1 MGNCKLVDELNRLRK
16 SSSDS
21 IDGIGTFDDFKKYMH
36 VSRSAEKDL
45 IEILHKIED
54 SGRKSLVMLCGSAGD
69 GKSHLLSY
77 LKNDLKL
84 LDNYVVY
91 NDATE
96 SSAPSK
102 TAIETLNEA
111 LQGFS
116 DENLEKSGENFI
128 LAINLGVLSNFIES
142 SYGDSFKQL
151 RKYVI
156 NSNLLTNQLN
166 EKGYEENS
174 SFQHVSF
181 SDYHMY
187 NLTVHGVKPEYLE
200 RILEKVFC
208 MDFENPF
215 YNVYSNDCKEC
226 PLSQKCPVKH
236 NFEFLGNEKNRNYVA
251 NALVEVT
258 IKDKEILTTREI
270 LNYIYDIIVAQNFN
284 YKKMA
289 QSSTNEVSFLKEY
302 ISDITPSLM
311 YEYIDKSVLLNQ
323 LQKYDPLLVRSE
335 QADEDAI
342 SYYVSSDVSN
352 EVVSVLDKEAYS
364 KVLCQQSAIEK
375 INSDKVL
382 KAQLFNIL
390 ERLKTIKSDIVQDNA
405 YVSFLKMLYYFN
417 TGTTKKYG
425 ELYGLVED
433 AVIQWCGNE
442 DQDNVCFD
450 DCHEGIA
457 LYEHIE
463 FEPYLD
469 VSPSVKKNEEL
480 QRFLPFIT
488 VKYESKKIKETKE
501 TKEIIPLDID
511 YSLYELIYKLA
522 AGYIQTAEDRNNH
535 ADFISFIYKILRTG
549 SADKEVFLVTDDNRK
564 AIIEKTKFGVYKFK
578 VVR

>member
-116 DENLEKSGENFI
+116 DENLEKPGENFI

-174 SFQHVSF
+174 AFQHVSF

-488 VKYESKKIKETKE
+488 VKYESKKTKETKE

>member
-1 MGNCKLVDELNRLRK
+1 MGKCKLVDELNRLRK

-21 IDGIGTFDDFKKYMH
+21 IDGIGIFDDFKKYMH

-77 LKNDLKL
+77 LKNDLRL

-116 DENLEKSGENFI
+116 DGNLETPGENFI

-156 NSNLLTNQLN
+156 NSNLLTNKLN
-166 EKGYEENS
+166 EKDYEENS
-174 SFQHVSF
+174 AFQHVSF

-200 RILEKVFC
+200 HILEKVFC
-208 MDFENPF
+208 MDSENPF

-425 ELYGLVED
+425 ELYGFVEE

-469 VSPSVKKNEEL
+469 VSPSVEKNEEL

-488 VKYESKKIKETKE
+488 VKYESEKTG
-501 TKEIIPLDID
+501 EIISLDID

-549 SADKEVFLVTDDNRK
+549 SADKEVSLVTDDNRK

>member
-1 MGNCKLVDELNRLRK
+1 MENCKLVDELNRLRK
-16 SSSDS
+16 SSRDS
-21 IDGIGTFDDFKKYMH
+21 IDGIGDFGDFKKYMH
-36 VSRSAEKDL
+36 ISRNVEEEL
-45 IEILHKIED
+45 IEILHKIEV
-54 SGRKSLVMLCGSAGD
+54 SGRKSLVLLCGSAGD

-102 TAIETLNEA
+102 TAIETLSEA

-116 DENLEKSGENFI
+116 DKNLDQPGKNFI
-128 LAINLGVLSNFIES
+128 LAINLGVLSNFVES
-142 SYGDSFKQL
+142 TYGEAFKQL
-151 RKYVI
+151 REYVI
-156 NSNLLTNQLN
+156 NSNILTNQLD
-166 EKGYEENS
+166 EKGYEKNS
-174 SFQHVSF
+174 AFQHVSF

-187 NLTVHGVKPEYLE
+187 NLTMHGINPEYVE
-200 RILEKVFC
+200 RILEKIFH
-208 MDFENPF
+208 MGLENPF
-215 YNVYSNDCKEC
+215 YDAYNKCKEC
-226 PLSQKCPVKH
+226 PLSKKCPVKH
-236 NFEFLGNEKNRNYVA
+236 NYEFFTNEKNRKYVA
-251 NALVEVT
+251 NTLVEVI

-270 LNYIYDIIVAQNFN
+270 LNYIYDIVVAQNFN
-284 YKKMA
+284 HKKIA
-289 QSSTNEVSFLKEY
+289 QSLTNEVSFLKEY

-311 YEYIDKSVLLNQ
+311 YEYTDKSVLLNQ

-342 SYYVSSDVSN
+342 SYYVSSDVSE
-352 EVVSVLDKEAYS
+352 EVISAIGKETYS
-364 KVLCQQSAIEK
+364 KVLCQASAIEK

-390 ERLKTIKSDIVQDNA
+390 ERLKKIKCDIIQDKA
-405 YVSFLKMLYYFN
+405 YMSFLNALYYFN

-425 ELYGLVED
+425 EIYEVVED
-433 AVIQWCGNE
+433 AIIQWCGNE
-442 DQDNVCFD
+442 EQDNICFD
-450 DCHEGIA
+450 DSHEGIA

-469 VSPSVKKNEEL
+469 ISGNVKKNDEL
-480 QRFLPFIT
+480 QRFVTFIT
-488 VKYESKKIKETKE
+488 VKYENKKTG
-501 TKEIIPLDID
+501 EIISLDID

-535 ADFISFIYKILRTG
+535 ADFISFIQKMLRTG
-549 SADKEVFLVTDDNRK
+549 SADKEIFLVTDDNRK
-564 AIIEKTKFGVYKFK
+564 AIIEKTKFGVYIFK

>member
-1 MGNCKLVDELNRLRK
+1 MGNCKFVDELNRLRK

-21 IDGIGTFDDFKKYMH
+21 IDGIGKFNDFKKYMH
-36 VSRSAEKDL
+36 VSRSAEEDL
-45 IEILHKIED
+45 IEILHKIET
-54 SGRKSLVMLCGSAGD
+54 SGKKSLVLLCGSAGD

-77 LKNDLKL
+77 LKNDLRL

-111 LQGFS
+111 LQEFS
-116 DENLEKSGENFI
+116 DENLDLPGDNFI
-128 LAINLGVLSNFIES
+128 LAINLGVLSNFVES

-151 RKYVI
+151 REYVI
-156 NSNLLTNQLN
+156 NSNILTNQLN

-174 SFQHVSF
+174 AFQHVSF

-187 NLTVHGVKPEYLE
+187 NLTVQGIKPEYLE
-200 RILEKVFC
+200 KILKKIFI
-208 MDFENPF
+208 MDEENPF
-215 YNVYSNDCKEC
+215 YNVYNNNCQDC
-226 PLSQKCPVKH
+226 PLSKKCPVKH
-236 NFEFLGNEKNRNYVA
+236 NFEFLANEKNRNYVA

-270 LNYIYDIIVAQNFN
+270 LNYVYDIVVSQSFN

-289 QSSTNEVSFLKEY
+289 RSSTNEVSFLKEY
-302 ISDITPSLM
+302 ISDTTLSLM
-311 YEYIDKSVLLNQ
+311 YEYTDKSLLLNQ
-323 LQKYDPLLVRSE
+323 LRKYDPLLERSE
-335 QADEDAI
+335 QDDEDAI
-342 SYYVSSDVSN
+342 SYYVSSDVS
-352 EVVSVLDKEAYS
+352 KEITSIIGQESYS
-364 KVLCQQSAIEK
+364 KVLCQPSAIEK
-375 INSDKVL
+375 INSDKIL
-382 KAQLFNIL
+382 KAQLFNVL
-390 ERLKTIKSDIVQDNA
+390 ERLKKIQVGRKSDDV
-405 YVSFLKMLYYFN
+405 YSSFLSTLYYFN

-425 ELYGLVED
+425 ELYGLVEE
-433 AVIQWCGNE
+433 AIIQWCGNE
-442 DQDNVCFD
+442 DRDHICFD
-450 DCHEGIA
+450 DLHEGIA

-469 VSPSVKKNEEL
+469 DSTSIQKTDEL

-488 VKYESKKIKETKE
+488 VKYENKKTGEV
-501 TKEIIPLDID
+501 IPLDID
-511 YSLYELIYKLA
+511 YSLYEMIYKLA

-535 ADFISFIYKILRTG
+535 ADFISFIQKILRTG
-549 SADKEVFLVTDDNRK
+549 SADKEVSLVTDDNRK

>member
-1 MGNCKLVDELNRLRK
+1 MENCKLVDELNRLRK
-16 SSSDS
+16 SSRDS
-21 IDGIGTFDDFKKYMH
+21 IDGIGDFGDFKKYMH
-36 VSRSAEKDL
+36 ISRNVEEEL
-45 IEILHKIED
+45 IEILHKIEV
-54 SGRKSLVMLCGSAGD
+54 SGRKSLVLLCGSAGD

-102 TAIETLNEA
+102 TAIETLSEA

-116 DENLEKSGENFI
+116 DKNLDQPGKIFI
-128 LAINLGVLSNFIES
+128 LAINLGVLSNFVES
-142 SYGDSFKQL
+142 TYGEAFKQL
-151 RKYVI
+151 REYVI
-156 NSNLLTNQLN
+156 NSNILTNQLD
-166 EKGYEENS
+166 EKGYEKNS
-174 SFQHVSF
+174 AFQHVSF

-187 NLTVHGVKPEYLE
+187 NLTMHGINPEYVE
-200 RILEKVFC
+200 RILEKIFH
-208 MDFENPF
+208 MGLENPF
-215 YNVYSNDCKEC
+215 YDAYNKCKEC
-226 PLSQKCPVKH
+226 PLSKKCPVKH
-236 NFEFLGNEKNRNYVA
+236 NYEFFTNEKNRKYVA
-251 NALVEVT
+251 NTLVEVI

-270 LNYIYDIIVAQNFN
+270 LNYIYDIVVAQNFN
-284 YKKMA
+284 HKKIA
-289 QSSTNEVSFLKEY
+289 QSLTNEVSFLKEY

-311 YEYIDKSVLLNQ
+311 YEYTDKSVLLNQ

-342 SYYVSSDVSN
+342 SYYVSSDVSE
-352 EVVSVLDKEAYS
+352 EVISAIGKETYS
-364 KVLCQQSAIEK
+364 KVLCQASAIEK

-390 ERLKTIKSDIVQDNA
+390 ERLKKIKCDIIQDKA
-405 YVSFLKMLYYFN
+405 YMSFLNALYYFN

-425 ELYGLVED
+425 EIYEVVED
-433 AVIQWCGNE
+433 AIIQWCGNE
-442 DQDNVCFD
+442 EQDNICFD
-450 DCHEGIA
+450 DSHEGIA

-469 VSPSVKKNEEL
+469 ISGNVKKNDEL
-480 QRFLPFIT
+480 QRFVTFIT
-488 VKYESKKIKETKE
+488 VKYENKKTG
-501 TKEIIPLDID
+501 EIISLDID

-535 ADFISFIYKILRTG
+535 ADFISFIQKMLRTG
-549 SADKEVFLVTDDNRK
+549 SADKEIFLVTDDNRK